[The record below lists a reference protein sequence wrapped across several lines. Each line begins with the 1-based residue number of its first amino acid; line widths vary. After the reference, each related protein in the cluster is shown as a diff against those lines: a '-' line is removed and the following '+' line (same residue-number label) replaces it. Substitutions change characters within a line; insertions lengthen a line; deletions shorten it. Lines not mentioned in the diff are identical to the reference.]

1 MHSRSRF
8 ARAARQ
14 SLPVAAALAATLTL
28 GPAARADDVEQART
42 LFDQA
47 VTDLD
52 AGRLEQAC
60 PAIEQS
66 FRLDPRPGTLFT
78 LAECEAQRGRIA
90 TAVARYT
97 EFLALY
103 KNFTPKKRNEQ
114 KPRAD
119 TSTAQIAALAPH
131 VPTLTLRL
139 PAGAPADTL
148 VKRDGQVVPSL
159 SLGTALAVDPGE
171 HAITTQVPGGPVV
184 SHVVTL
190 QKGEKKELGLTI
202 KLQADPPADPIP
214 PPLTTTVRP
223 PPPPPTTAP
232 PPAGTSPPPPPP
244 PDTRAHR
251 IVAISAGA
259 VGVTGIVVGAVT
271 GILAIDRKAVVTRDC
286 TRTPAGYDCATSD
299 GVAAGERLKELGAA
313 STAGFVL
320 GLAGLGAAGIVLL
333 TMPTSRPA
341 LAFPSVGISLSLQGA
356 HLQGAF

>member
-1 MHSRSRF
+1 MDSSSRS
-8 ARAARQ
+8 ARAVRR
-14 SLPVAAALAATLTL
+14 SLPLAAALALTITL
-28 GPAARADDVEQART
+28 GAPARADDVEQART
-42 LFDQA
+42 LFDQG

-52 AGRLEQAC
+52 AGRMEKAC

-97 EFLALY
+97 EFLALHR
-103 KNFTPKKRNEQ
+103 NFTPKKRNEQ
-114 KPRAD
+114 QGRAD

-139 PAGAPADTL
+139 PEGAPEDTL

-171 HAITTQVPGGPVV
+171 HVITTQVPGGPVV
-184 SHVVTL
+184 DHAVTL

-214 PPLTTTVRP
+214 PPLTTTLR
-223 PPPPPTTAP
+223 PPPTTAP
-232 PPAGTSPPPPPP
+232 PPTGTSPPPAPL
-244 PDTRAHR
+244 PDARAHR
-251 IVAISAGA
+251 IGALSAGA
-259 VGVTGIVVGAVT
+259 LGVTGIVVGAVT
-271 GILAIDRKAVVTRDC
+271 GILAIDRKGVVARDC

-313 STAGFVL
+313 STAGFAI
-320 GLAGLGAAGIVLL
+320 GLAGLGAAGILLL

-341 LAFPSVGISLSLQGA
+341 PAAASLGVSLSLQGA
-356 HLQGAF
+356 RLQGAF